1 MLDNIALFIGYAF
14 MVVGGLVILFA
25 ALAFFVEIIYKIL
38 IHFKKFLQWLG
49 KEETNGHKA

>member
-14 MVVGGLVILFA
+14 MVVGGLVVLFA

-38 IHFKKFLQWLG
+38 IHFQKFLEWLEKEG
-49 KEETNGHKA
+49 KNG